1 VIQDNLGRYKQELL
15 EKRAELEL
23 LLRTLD
29 SIAVEHAADEI
40 DNVQLSDEREFAI
53 DRLERWTAL
62 LGEVKEALNRI
73 PSGTYGVCSDCHEAI
88 NSRRLM
94 AVPWT
99 AYCLQCQMDRDRRA
113 HEAQT
118 EEFVYQFTPMRPK
131 HATQGYDVV
140 RRRRKTLAA
149 GG

>member
-1 VIQDNLGRYKQELL
+1 MIRDNLGRYKQELL

-29 SIAVEHAADEI
+29 SIAVQHAADEI

-62 LGEVKEALNRI
+62 LSEVQEALNRI
-73 PSGTYGVCSDCHEAI
+73 PSGTYGVCSSCGEAI
-88 NSRRLM
+88 HSRRLM

-99 AYCLQCQMDRDRRA
+99 ACCLQCQVDRDRQA
-113 HEAQT
+113 QEART
-118 EEFVYQFTPMRPK
+118 EEPIYRFAPLRPK
-131 HATQGYDVV
+131 LAAEGSDLV
-140 RRRRKTLAA
+140 RRRRKALAA